1 MSEPSDTGGRPL
13 TRNTK
18 QEKQPEGSTIDTSS
32 STHITLHRSSPPLDD
47 FSKVIESKSP
57 PRCPRTT
64 TKTPSDPHVGPSRP
78 KQLSR
83 SSLASMMSRSPS
95 INYTRTGRI
104 SKAKKGLKVHNCE
117 CGRVSYMHPSPWR
130 QKEMNMASGT
140 CSLDT
145 TTWRD
150 DVQSA
155 GSAMPSLLSVLQ
167 ANDLTGSNR
176 SADDS

>member
-57 PRCPRTT
+57 PRCPRT
-64 TKTPSDPHVGPSRP
+64 
-78 KQLSR
+78 
-83 SSLASMMSRSPS
+83 SMMSRSPS